1 MKKLLFL
8 LTSTLFLAAC
18 GSNPVQDDLI
28 NYINE
33 ETAPLFE
40 TESEIIGAYESVT
53 GDNYTDDN
61 ALYDVL
67 ENTIIPMYSDFIDDI
82 EQITPETE
90 EVRALHEEYIEASN
104 LQYNAMLKIL
114 SALENQDYALISEAN
129 EMLSEGRSM
138 MRQYTNDLESLAEE
152 NNVEFEE

>member
-1 MKKLLFL
+1 MKKLLFV
-8 LTSTLFLAAC
+8 LTSALFLAAC

-33 ETAPLFE
+33 EVSPLFE
-40 TESEIIGAYESVT
+40 TETEIVEAYESVT

-61 ALYDVL
+61 ELYNALESY
-67 ENTIIPMYSDFIDDI
+67 IIPKYSDFIDDL

-90 EVRALHEEYIEASN
+90 EVRAIHEEYIEASN
-104 LQYNAMLKIL
+104 LQYNAMVKMLP
-114 SALENQDYALISEAN
+114 ALENQDYALISEAN
-129 EMLSEGRSM
+129 EMLSEGRSK
-138 MRQYTNDLESLAEE
+138 MRHYVSSLESLAKE